1 MAARK
6 TLSATRLIAAKRE
19 SLRNLSKEVRAIE
32 QNADSIRA
40 VLALTAPF
48 EKMADY
54 TYGYAEGSWG
64 ELGVYV
70 TARFRVSSLKSER
83 VADILSRAEALEGF
97 NTSSRDYVGEEF
109 AQREFSYE
117 GKVGAIRAR
126 LTLSFDLPTDGEACR
141 RVQVGT
147 DVREVPKYEIQCA

>member
-70 TARFRVSSLKSER
+70 TARFAVCREVER
-83 VADILSRAEALEGF
+83 EGQPSADRANLAFVGKFTLGELLADI
-97 NTSSRDYVGEEF
+97 
-109 AQREFSYE
+109 
-117 GKVGAIRAR
+117 IAR
-126 LTLSFDLPTDGEACR
+126 
-141 RVQVGT
+141 
-147 DVREVPKYEIQCA
+147 